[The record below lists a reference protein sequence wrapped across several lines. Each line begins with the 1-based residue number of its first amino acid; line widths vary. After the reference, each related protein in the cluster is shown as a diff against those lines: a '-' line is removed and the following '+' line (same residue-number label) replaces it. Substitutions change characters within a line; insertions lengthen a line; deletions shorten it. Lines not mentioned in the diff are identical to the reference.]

1 MSETL
6 SQDPDGLG
14 AVYTTLVPTYPPT
27 PATPSSTVQDAPS
40 GANLPPFSTTFT
52 SDVDSGSTFSSMPD
66 RLFSDSRLLDISNW
80 DYYTEAR
87 LLDRGDSSLA
97 IISSQPQYRPWE
109 SKSIDTSTSSY
120 TSTTPATS
128 VADAFSPSA
137 NSASKLPSFQSQFQA
152 FSEVVTTSDTTL
164 TTLTNLTPVSPNS
177 SSPQTHLT
185 TLNSNFHA
193 LSAVNPRNYPLVP
206 APIQAR
212 EIPSIQQQFLDERHI
227 QLYSHPTPANIT
239 LNSTLHPTFLNNQN
253 GAIIQSNQLISSP
266 TVVTVIKSEPDL
278 KLSPLHQDSLKLQNI
293 GLHPTQF
300 QNPMTQ
306 LNSDSGLYNGIEKK
320 INGNA
325 TSPTRN
331 DFRKKER
338 RKIRTSSLESSV
350 DSDGTSSTMDI
361 CSENSGQVAAI
372 SSTAG
377 FKSHQMHANSSVD
390 MDTDIS
396 GGSVDKQVKK
406 KRKRC
411 GECVGCQRK
420 DNCGDCA
427 PCRNDKSHQ
436 ICKQRRCE
444 KLTEK
449 KNMYQDGFLRGESRR
464 GRGKGRGGSSYRG
477 RKPTVAPLGGGGNT
491 IGAPENSGT
500 STLVPQAQSVRPS
513 PQSLP
518 VQQPMPVQQQPMGP
532 MPFYADPNRFT
543 TPVWQT
549 DPSQGWTQSQF
560 IQQIPAAASQP
571 IEAYQQYPN
580 GIYQATYQQPAFETN
595 TFYTTGPVQVLTNPR
610 PPSTPNSQVQQLG
623 PPRPN
628 SNYSHTPSPSPA
640 QQQQQNNN
648 SRQYQDYNI
657 SQQQITQQQ
666 QNDSSQA
673 NSRPAS
679 VNNGNPPTP
688 NSNYQ
693 AQQPQTPS
701 QQQQQSPQQ
710 QQQQQQSQMS
720 NSAFTTIANFSPN
733 SSASYA
739 TTGSGNAQPGYPQV
753 NSNSPQLASHSSSG
767 YSGQEQFSGQENTD
781 WRNERQIMW
790 DEPKNEQQNQ
800 QYETRIQDSNQPE
813 LKNSEQPESRT
824 FSQADKVNL
833 NTRIKTMILNK
844 QQENK
849 DEAKQVE
856 QNSTGHFLWYS
867 HHHHLTDRLSDDGGT
882 QNPKLPRLDKIPSIN
897 GHHRHFEY
905 NPDHV
910 KQEYITNRNMNGF
923 IPPMH
928 YSNLST
934 TQNVGNYGDHDVKN
948 ECKEQPPEI
957 KTCDPKS
964 NMNYAVNDRPL
975 LTDKPTPSSNV
986 HSFNEIPTGSWP
998 KLFPYPMSES
1008 LMTSAFQPNDIPMLT
1023 EKLSKKQMGMEIP
1036 SCTCFPP
1043 NQVPPEPGTYYTHL
1057 GCANDLKSLRYDLE
1071 CRTGVLGKAIRIE
1084 KIKYTGKEGKTAQ
1097 GCPIAKWVIRRQNL
1111 DEKYLV
1117 LVKQRKGHVC
1127 YSAFIVVCM
1136 VVWDGVEGSNA
1147 DDLYTMLTEKLNKYG
1162 VSTKRRCATNEP
1174 RTCACQGI
1182 DENTCGASFSF
1193 GCSWSMYYNGCKF
1206 TRSKE
1211 VRKFRLTE
1219 KSEETVVEDKLQNLA
1234 DLISPLYKSLAPR
1247 SFQNQVHFEGIAPQC
1262 RLGMKPGR
1270 PFSGVTACV
1279 DFCAHSHKDLHNMT
1293 NGCTVVVSLTKHRGL
1308 SKPEDEQLHVLPLYI
1323 ADDTDEFG
1331 SKENQEL
1338 KVKNGCI
1345 EVLQKFIKLIARYFT
1360 GIPVKYEPAQFLL
1373 KLASDA
1379 TRKVR
1384 KLENLVERGK
1394 LLQLQRLPH

>member
-1 MSETL
+1 
-6 SQDPDGLG
+6 
-14 AVYTTLVPTYPPT
+14 
-27 PATPSSTVQDAPS
+27 
-40 GANLPPFSTTFT
+40 
-52 SDVDSGSTFSSMPD
+52 
-66 RLFSDSRLLDISNW
+66 
-80 DYYTEAR
+80 
-87 LLDRGDSSLA
+87 
-97 IISSQPQYRPWE
+97 
-109 SKSIDTSTSSY
+109 
-120 TSTTPATS
+120 
-128 VADAFSPSA
+128 
-137 NSASKLPSFQSQFQA
+137 
-152 FSEVVTTSDTTL
+152 
-164 TTLTNLTPVSPNS
+164 
-177 SSPQTHLT
+177 
-185 TLNSNFHA
+185 
-193 LSAVNPRNYPLVP
+193 
-206 APIQAR
+206 
-212 EIPSIQQQFLDERHI
+212 
-227 QLYSHPTPANIT
+227 
-239 LNSTLHPTFLNNQN
+239 
-253 GAIIQSNQLISSP
+253 
-266 TVVTVIKSEPDL
+266 
-278 KLSPLHQDSLKLQNI
+278 
-293 GLHPTQF
+293 
-300 QNPMTQ
+300 
-306 LNSDSGLYNGIEKK
+306 
-320 INGNA
+320 
-325 TSPTRN
+325 
-331 DFRKKER
+331 
-338 RKIRTSSLESSV
+338 
-350 DSDGTSSTMDI
+350 
-361 CSENSGQVAAI
+361 
-372 SSTAG
+372 
-377 FKSHQMHANSSVD
+377 
-390 MDTDIS
+390 
-396 GGSVDKQVKK
+396 
-406 KRKRC
+406 
-411 GECVGCQRK
+411 
-420 DNCGDCA
+420 
-427 PCRNDKSHQ
+427 
-436 ICKQRRCE
+436 
-444 KLTEK
+444 
-449 KNMYQDGFLRGESRR
+449 
-464 GRGKGRGGSSYRG
+464 
-477 RKPTVAPLGGGGNT
+477 
-491 IGAPENSGT
+491 
-500 STLVPQAQSVRPS
+500 
-513 PQSLP
+513 
-518 VQQPMPVQQQPMGP
+518 MPVQQQPMGP

-1097 GCPIAKWVIRRQNL
+1097 GCPIAKWR
-1111 DEKYLV
+1111 
-1117 LVKQRKGHVC
+1117 
-1127 YSAFIVVCM
+1127 AFIR
-1136 VVWDGVEGSNA
+1136 DNQTYS
-1147 DDLYTMLTEKLNKYG
+1147 
-1162 VSTKRRCATNEP
+1162 KR
-1174 RTCACQGI
+1174 
-1182 DENTCGASFSF
+1182 D
-1193 GCSWSMYYNGCKF
+1193 
-1206 TRSKE
+1206 
-1211 VRKFRLTE
+1211 
-1219 KSEETVVEDKLQNLA
+1219 
-1234 DLISPLYKSLAPR
+1234 
-1247 SFQNQVHFEGIAPQC
+1247 
-1262 RLGMKPGR
+1262 
-1270 PFSGVTACV
+1270 
-1279 DFCAHSHKDLHNMT
+1279 
-1293 NGCTVVVSLTKHRGL
+1293 
-1308 SKPEDEQLHVLPLYI
+1308 
-1323 ADDTDEFG
+1323 
-1331 SKENQEL
+1331 
-1338 KVKNGCI
+1338 
-1345 EVLQKFIKLIARYFT
+1345 
-1360 GIPVKYEPAQFLL
+1360 
-1373 KLASDA
+1373 
-1379 TRKVR
+1379 
-1384 KLENLVERGK
+1384 
-1394 LLQLQRLPH
+1394 